1 MLRYTTYSNVP
12 QFIQTV
18 SVDSSAIYTV
28 FSSRYTALL
37 GSQNQYKDKNVYKSP
52 QEREIKR
59 IYTDRVYKNYKCCCL
74 NRVHDISIYPSEI
87 VCSILGFQNQAE
99 EFGSRGVK

>member
-12 QFIQTV
+12 QFIQTI
-18 SVDSSAIYTV
+18 SIDNSALYEV
-28 FSSRYTALL
+28 FSSVYSSLL
-37 GSQNQYKDKNVYKSP
+37 EYKNQYKDKNVYKSP
-52 QEREIKR
+52 QEMGIGK
-59 IYTDRVYKNYKCCCL
+59 IYTNGTYKNYKYCCL
-74 NRVHDISIYPSEI
+74 NREHDISIYPSEI